1 MEKMKTSRL
10 FTKTLILIVILFGI
24 IATATSVLSGW
35 TLYRSLTAEYKS
47 KGIAIAKSVA
57 DSSAEILLNRDLST
71 VQAII
76 DQFGEIGGVAY
87 VFVSDAQGEIIS
99 HTFVPAVPK
108 EVLPLIKQSRSS
120 RLTGDVVTTKLQV
133 EGLGDFIHIYAPIL
147 AGVAGFVH
155 VGMDQGFIRAQI
167 WSTVVKQQGLMFAI
181 FIISIV
187 VAYVL
192 VNRISRPLNQL
203 ADYTHSLASHDFAA
217 GLVIPAEIEALPHK
231 SKDEIGKLAESF
243 INMERT
249 LQRYLKDL
257 EETTA
262 TKERIESELK
272 IAHDIQMSMVPK
284 TFPPFPD
291 RTEVDIYAT
300 LVPAREVGGDFYD
313 FFFIDDHRLCF
324 AIGDVSGK
332 GVPASLFM
340 ALTKTMFRATG
351 GRQNATAETII
362 SRLNGE
368 ICRDNES
375 CMFVTVFCGV
385 LDVRSGQVEY
395 SNAGHN
401 LPYVLSNGVVT
412 AVPKTGGMALGV
424 TESVD
429 FHAGRLLLK
438 PGDRL
443 VLYTDGVTEA
453 MDKDDQL
460 FSESRMEETLQGV
473 NGQSSEEVIKRV
485 VKDVH
490 HFSAGAPQSDDITLL
505 VLGYTGPKEAHERS
519 LFALLRND
527 LAELQWLNQLVSDFA
542 EHHGLPSELVFR
554 LTLVLEEII
563 TNVISYGYE
572 DAMEHEIS
580 VRLSWEDP
588 DMKIEVEDDG
598 RPFNPLEAPPPD
610 MVKPLAERPVGGL
623 GIHLV
628 REMMDKLEYRREN
641 DKNLL
646 VLKTRVRET

>member
-1 MEKMKTSRL
+1 MKTSRL

-217 GLVIPAEIEALPHK
+217 GLVIPAEIEALPQK

-527 LAELQWLNQLVSDFA
+527 LAELQRLNQLVSDFA
-542 EHHGLPSELVFR
+542 ESHGLPSELVFR
-554 LTLVLEEII
+554 VTLVLEEII

-572 DAMEHEIS
+572 DEMEHEIS

-610 MVKPLAERPVGGL
+610 MLKPLAERPVGGL

>member
-1 MEKMKTSRL
+1 MKTSRL
-10 FTKTLILIVILFGI
+10 FTKTLILIVILFAI

-35 TLYRSLTAEYKS
+35 TLYRSLTAEYQS
-47 KGIAIAKSVA
+47 KGIAIAQSVA

-87 VFVSDAQGEIIS
+87 VFVSDAQGEIVS
-99 HTFVPAVPK
+99 HTFVPQVPK

-181 FIISIV
+181 FILSIV

-217 GLVIPAEIEALPHK
+217 GLVIPAEIEALPQK

-527 LAELQWLNQLVSDFA
+527 LAELQRLNQLVTDFA
-542 EHHGLPSELVFR
+542 EHHSLPSELVFR
-554 LTLVLEEII
+554 VTLVLEEII

-572 DAMEHEIS
+572 DEMEHEIS